1 MVKISGIKIKPEE
14 ITDEKE
20 AVSKAVSAFFRV
32 PEKDFSLEGILKK
45 SLDARKKPELFVNF
59 SIAIKAENENIFFK
73 NNHGST
79 VHIDKYKPNPY
90 IPPRTEKLLS
100 EKRPIVIGS
109 GPAGLFAAYILALS
123 GLKPIIFERG
133 ASIEKRTEETEKFF
147 KTNVLNERT
156 NVCFGE
162 GGAGTFSDGKL
173 NTGSKDRDGKQHFV
187 LNTFYKFGAREN
199 ILYDAKPHIG
209 TDELRKVIS
218 NMRDGIISLGG
229 EFFFETKVE
238 KILFEKASV
247 PEYSKKAVGVET
259 EGGEKYYSD
268 HIVLAIGHSARDTIS
283 GLMEDGINIT
293 AKPFAVGLRVEHPQD
308 FIDFSQYGK
317 HRGDILPAADY
328 KLTYTAANGRGV
340 YSFCMC
346 PGGYVVNSSA
356 ENGRLTVNGMSYN
369 ARDSKNANSAIIVS
383 VGERDFGAD
392 AKKAMAFQD
401 HLEKKA
407 YDLGGGNIPQQLFRD
422 FVKKRDSKEYG
433 SFESVTKGAVRFSR
447 LDTLFPTEIYET
459 FIEGMRYFDKRIRG
473 FGDGDTILS
482 GVESRTSSP
491 VRIVRDDATYFAEGI
506 QGLYPAGEGAGY
518 AGGIMSSAVDG
529 IRVAEHII
537 TG

>member
-1 MVKISGIKIKPEE
+1 MLKISGIKIKPEE
-14 ITDEKE
+14 MTDEKE

>member
-1 MVKISGIKIKPEE
+1 MLKISGIKIKPEE
-14 ITDEKE
+14 MTDEKE
-20 AVSKAVSAFFRV
+20 AISKAVSAFFRV

>member
-1 MVKISGIKIKPEE
+1 MLKISGIKIKPEE

-20 AVSKAVSAFFRV
+20 AISKAVSAFFRV

-187 LNTFYKFGAREN
+187 LNTFYKFRAREN

>member
-1 MVKISGIKIKPEE
+1 MLKISGIKIKPEE

>member
-1 MVKISGIKIKPEE
+1 MLKISGIKIKPEE
-14 ITDEKE
+14 MTDEKE

-109 GPAGLFAAYILALS
+109 GPAGLFAAYILVLS

>member
-1 MVKISGIKIKPEE
+1 MLKISGIKIKPEE

-20 AVSKAVSAFFRV
+20 AISKAVSAFFRV

-268 HIVLAIGHSARDTIS
+268 HIVLAIGHSARDTIT

-529 IRVAEHII
+529 IRTAEHII

>member
-1 MVKISGIKIKPEE
+1 MLKISGIKIKPEE

-20 AVSKAVSAFFRV
+20 AISKAVSAFFRV

-407 YDLGGGNIPQQLFRD
+407 YELGGGNIPQQLFRD

>member
-1 MVKISGIKIKPEE
+1 MLKISGIKIKPEE

-133 ASIEKRTEETEKFF
+133 ASIEKRTEETEQFF

>member
-1 MVKISGIKIKPEE
+1 MLKISGIKIKPEE

-133 ASIEKRTEETEKFF
+133 ASIEKRTEETEQFF

-407 YDLGGGNIPQQLFRD
+407 YDLGGGNIPQQLFLD

>member
-1 MVKISGIKIKPEE
+1 MLIISGIKIKPEE
-14 ITDEKE
+14 NTDEKE
-20 AVSKAVSAFFRV
+20 AISKAVSAFFRV

-407 YDLGGGNIPQQLFRD
+407 YDLGSGNIPQQLFRD

-529 IRVAEHII
+529 IRTAEHII